1 MAITKTSSLVLFLL
15 LALVLLGAL
24 LLARVPAASWE
35 LPHAVVPAVQ
45 QAARAGALSD
55 LDLDVAGAEGHAVAR
70 HGDVARQILDA
81 ARAGR
86 CVEVYLECGADRQAP
101 ADGTKGYMVCALPGG
116 QLGLVPFYVDA
127 LLGRLV
133 AMTAYAI
140 RPGYERY
147 VAQRDGCIPIELLGV
162 FVNAEG
168 GNYADH

>member
-1 MAITKTSSLVLFLL
+1 MAITKSSSLVLFLL

-24 LLARVPAASWE
+24 LLARAPASLE
-35 LPHAVVPAVQ
+35 LPHAVAPAAQ
-45 QAARAGALSD
+45 QAARAEALAD
-55 LDLDVAGAEGHAVAR
+55 LGLDVAGAEGHAVAR

-147 VAQRDGCIPIELLGV
+147 VAQRDGCIPVELLGV
-162 FVNAEG
+162 FFSSEG
-168 GNYADH
+168 GMYADQ